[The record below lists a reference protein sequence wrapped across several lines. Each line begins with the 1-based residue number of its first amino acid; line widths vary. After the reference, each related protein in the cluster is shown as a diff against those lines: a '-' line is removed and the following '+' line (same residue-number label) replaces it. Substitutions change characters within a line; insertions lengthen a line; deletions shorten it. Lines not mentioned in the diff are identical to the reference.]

1 MPNEHY
7 TINIRKRPWWIW
19 LLAALWLFVEIVFLQ
34 TAVASHRES
43 EPRAALISWIIVI
56 VLAIAGVPLWRR
68 RK

>member
-7 TINIRKRPWWIW
+7 TINIRKRSWWMW